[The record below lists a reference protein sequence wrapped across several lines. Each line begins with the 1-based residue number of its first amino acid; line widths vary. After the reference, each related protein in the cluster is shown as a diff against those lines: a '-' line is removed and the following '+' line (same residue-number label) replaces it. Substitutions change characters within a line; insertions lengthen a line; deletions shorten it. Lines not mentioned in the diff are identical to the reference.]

1 MYKDKERFAEVY
13 FFYRIDIG
21 GGQWRP
27 VALISLYSAP
37 DPTLLKISSD
47 TLLVCRYRGD
57 DSLVLVEAQAIKSV
71 IAMVPFME
79 KPEGGRPRHH
89 DGRYFVVEKPGLSL
103 AELGIE
109 EGLEVL
115 QG

>member
-1 MYKDKERFAEVY
+1 M
-13 FFYRIDIG
+13 
-21 GGQWRP
+21 
-27 VALISLYSAP
+27 
-37 DPTLLKISSD
+37 
-47 TLLVCRYRGD
+47 LLVCRYQRD
-57 DSLVLVEAQAIKSV
+57 DSLVLVEAQIIKSV
-71 IAMVPFME
+71 IVMVPFME
-79 KPEGGRPRHH
+79 KPKGGRPRCH